1 MADTVKTEAPQAPA
15 ADKPAADK
23 VFCFVSKR
31 DIEKAEAV
39 EMPYTGGQK
48 MWVGKQYVKFKQ

>member
-1 MADTVKTEAPQAPA
+1 MAETAKPEPA
-15 ADKPAADK
+15 ATPATDKPQTKK

-31 DIEKAEAV
+31 DIEESEAV
-39 EMPYTGGQK
+39 EMPYSGGQK